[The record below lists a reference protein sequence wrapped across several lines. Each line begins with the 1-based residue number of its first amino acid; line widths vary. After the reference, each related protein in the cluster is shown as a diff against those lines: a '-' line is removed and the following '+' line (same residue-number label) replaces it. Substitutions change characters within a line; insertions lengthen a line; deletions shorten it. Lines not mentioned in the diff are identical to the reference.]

1 MSINVGLFN
10 DSFPPTIDGV
20 ANCVKNYAD
29 IINKNY
35 GQATVITPEYPF
47 VIDNYPYEVYRYS
60 SIKFKGQMPYRV
72 GNPFSPVNVVEL
84 KRKNFDILHVH
95 CPFASAV
102 LARNIAGRHI
112 PTVFTYHTKFDIDID
127 NYVHNKRFSN
137 ISKRFV
143 LNNIKYF
150 DEVWC
155 VTEGAIESL
164 RHLGYKGEAL
174 VMPNGTDFPKGKAD
188 IADISE
194 FKRMYRL
201 DGSAPT
207 LVFCGRMMWY
217 KNIKLIIDGLN
228 LLKKDGFE
236 FKMIFVG
243 DGPDRPAIEQYTRY
257 VGLNENYVL
266 FTGSI
271 YERKKIR
278 AALSCAD
285 LLLFP
290 STYDTSGL
298 VVKEA
303 AACECPSLLVKN
315 SCASEGVTDGVNGI
329 LIDENAKALARG
341 VAEVLKDTDILNKLG
356 KSAADTVYFSW
367 EDSVSAAYNRYEKII
382 ENKNRKRPMKF
393 IGLFE

>member
-1 MSINVGLFN
+1 MKINVGLFN

-29 IINKNY
+29 IIHSNN
-35 GQATVITPEYPF
+35 GDVTVITPEYPF

-60 SIKFKGQMPYRV
+60 SIKFKGRMPYRV

-102 LARNIAGRHI
+102 LARNIAGKRI

-127 NYVHNKRFSN
+127 NYVQNKRFSN

-155 VTEGAIESL
+155 VTHGAIESL
-164 RHLGYKGEAL
+164 RNLGYKGDVL

-188 IADISE
+188 SAGINE
-194 FKRMYRL
+194 FKRMYRV
-201 DGSAPT
+201 DGDIPT
-207 LVFCGRMMWY
+207 LIFCGRMMWY
-217 KNIKLIIDGLN
+217 KNIKLIVDGLN
-228 LLKKDGFE
+228 LLKKDGFK
-236 FKMIFVG
+236 FKMIFIG

-257 VGLNENYVL
+257 IGLNESYVL
-266 FTGSI
+266 FTGAI
-271 YERKKIR
+271 YEREKIR

-303 AACECPSLLVKN
+303 AACGCPALLVKN
-315 SCASEGVTDGVNGI
+315 SCACEGVKDGVNGI
-329 LIDENAKALARG
+329 IIDETAQSLALR
-341 VAEVLKDTDILNKLG
+341 VSEILKNTEILKKLG
-356 KSAADTVYFSW
+356 TNAAETVYFSW
-367 EDSVSAAYNRYEKII
+367 EDSVKTALKRYEHII
-382 ENKNRKRPMKF
+382 ENNNRKSR
-393 IGLFE
+393 